1 MIEVK
6 HKFTINATCPVN
18 GDDDYYD
25 CTITVYRTV
34 PVESITEVIR
44 DLTQKPIM
52 QEELTEELAMRLEAS
67 VVTVGDH
74 GNVQTTCS
82 CSA

>member
-6 HKFTINATCPVN
+6 HKFTVHAKCPVN

-25 CTITVYRTV
+25 CTITVYRTL
-34 PVESITEVIR
+34 PVERINEVILE
-44 DLTQKPIM
+44 LTQEPIF
-52 QEELTEELAMRLEAS
+52 QEDLTEELAMRLEAS
-67 VVTVGDH
+67 VVSEGSH
-74 GNVQTTCS
+74 GNVLTRCE